1 MELLQAAASVLGG
14 RVERAML
21 GQEGPVREE
30 SEQEKLMRKVVAS
43 RMYVG
48 FLFLFVGVRMRFV
61 ILGLCFVSG
70 HGNVYL
76 CLRFVCVWGLCLCLS
91 ALCVCASLCLCLS
104 A

>member
-48 FLFLFVGVRMRFV
+48 FLFLFVGVRMRMSLSFPRADN
-61 ILGLCFVSG
+61 
-70 HGNVYL
+70 HGG
-76 CLRFVCVWGLCLCLS
+76 RVCEGG
-91 ALCVCASLCLCLS
+91 
-104 A
+104 